1 MKLEITITDEKK
13 TIKISKSVN
22 IKEFIEI
29 LKKEFPNNWEE
40 FELETN
46 NEIIWTNPS
55 TIIIERDPYRYPH
68 PWDRPWYGS
77 PVTVTYGT
85 PPPIPDGSGINNT
98 SVQSFDNIELL
109 NGTYQIELK

>member
-13 TIKISKSVN
+13 TIKISESVN

-46 NEIIWTNPS
+46 NEIIWKDTSP
-55 TIIIERDPYRYPH
+55 TIIERNPYRYPH

-77 PVTVTYGT
+77 PVTVMYDNGT
-85 PPPIPDGSGINNT
+85 TSTNNNT
-98 SVQSFDNIELL
+98 IEDDPFRNTELL
-109 NGTYQIELK
+109 NGTYQIEIK